1 MYRGQKLHAHLTS
14 LHDVYVSRVV
24 WAAGSLSD
32 LSFSRTST
40 TPLVARSPLM
50 QCSGVT
56 STLHVQAAEQ
66 VANRSIWLARARSRR
81 KRT

>member
-24 WAAGSLSD
+24 WAAGSPSD
-32 LSFSRTST
+32 LSFSRT

-56 STLHVQAAEQ
+56 STLHRAQAAEQ